1 MIRKSFFVIIAPLL
15 MLSTACNNTVKS
27 VPTTASPPATKP
39 TVTVTNV
46 ISQELSRNLRLPGEL
61 QPYQDVQL
69 FPKVQGFISWIGVDR
84 GSEVKTGQVLVRLT
98 APELAAQRGEAEAK
112 TNVPVAQKLEAESR
126 IAGIR
131 AQRLEAEAKLAASTA
146 TFNRMKAASATPGVI
161 AGNELENAQRT
172 MEADQARVK
181 FYQESE
187 KPIAAQVNALTES
200 EKAARASVNTVAV
213 NQSYLQI
220 AAPFAGRITERF
232 LHPGALGGTT
242 QPVLRLQQITRLR
255 LVVAVP
261 ETELAGVAKGTR
273 VEFTVPA
280 FPGETFAGA
289 IARIGNS
296 LDPKTR
302 TMPVE
307 LDVNNPTRKLAPG
320 MFPQVNWPSH
330 RPRPS
335 LFVPLSAVATT
346 TEKTFVIRIK
356 NDIAEWV
363 DVKRGTSIN
372 KDGKDLVEIFG
383 DVAEGDAIAVRGTDE
398 LRAGTQVIVKAVT
411 ANK

>member
-1 MIRKSFFVIIAPLL
+1 MNDKKNTGLL
-15 MLSTACNNTVKS
+15 LLLLLAGACNKNT
-27 VPTTASPPATKP
+27 PTSAPAAAAPQTP

-46 ISQELSRNLRLPGEL
+46 VSQELSRNLRLPGEL

-69 FPKVQGFISWIGVDR
+69 YPKVQGFISWIGVDR
-84 GSEVKTGQVLVRLT
+84 GSEVKAGQVLVRLT
-98 APELAAQRGEAEAK
+98 APEFAAQRGEAEAR
-112 TNVPVAQKLEAESR
+112 TTIPAAQRLEAESR
-126 IAGIR
+126 IASLR

-146 TFNRMKAASATPGVI
+146 TYNRLKAASATPGVI
-161 AGNELENAQRT
+161 SGNELENAQRT
-172 MEADQARVK
+172 VEAEQARVK

-187 KPIAAQVNALTES
+187 KSITAQMNALTES
-200 EKAARASVNTVAV
+200 EKAARAAVKTIAV

-220 AAPFAGRITERF
+220 AAPFAGTITERF

-261 ETELAGVAKGTR
+261 ETELAGVHKGTR

-289 IARIGNS
+289 IARIGNA

-307 LDVNNPTRKLAPG
+307 LDVNNPAKKLAPG
-320 MFPQVNWPSH
+320 MFPQVNWPST

-346 TEKTFVIRIK
+346 TERSFVIRISD
-356 NDIAEWV
+356 DIATWV

-383 DVAEGDAIAVRGTDE
+383 EVSAGDAVVMRGTDE
-398 LRAGTQVIVKAVT
+398 LRAGTKVNVKA
-411 ANK
+411 AGK

>member
-1 MIRKSFFVIIAPLL
+1 MRRKTTPYLFLLLLLQFACRNAPEP
-15 MLSTACNNTVKS
+15 NTG
-27 VPTTASPPATKP
+27 TTAAAAAALQTP
-39 TVTVTNV
+39 TVAVANV
-46 ISQELSRNLRLPGEL
+46 VAQELARHLRLPGEL

-69 FPKVQGFISWIGVDR
+69 YPKVQGFIAWMGVDR
-84 GSEVKTGQVLVRLT
+84 GSEVKAGQALVRLT
-98 APELAAQRGEAEAK
+98 APEFAAQRGEAEAK
-112 TNVPVAQKLEAESR
+112 TQVSVAQKLEAESR
-126 IAGIR
+126 VAGIR

-146 TFNRMKAASATPGVI
+146 TYHRLKGASATPGVI
-161 AGNELENAQRT
+161 SGNELENAQRT
-172 MEADQARVK
+172 MEAEQARVQ
-181 FYQESE
+181 FYKESE
-187 KPIAAQVNALTES
+187 KSLAAQVNALAEG
-200 EKAARASVNTVAV
+200 EKASRASVKTVQV

-220 AAPFAGRITERF
+220 VAPFAGTITERF
-232 LHPGALGGTT
+232 VHLGALGGTT

-261 ETELAGVAKGTR
+261 EAELAGIAKGTR

-289 IARIGNS
+289 IARIGSS

-307 LDVNNPTRKLAPG
+307 LDVNNAAKKLAPG
-320 MFPQVNWPSH
+320 MFPQVNWPSS

-356 NDIAEWV
+356 DDIAEWV

-383 DVAEGDAIAVRGTDE
+383 DVVAGDSIAVRGTDE
-398 LRAGTQVIVKAVT
+398 LRAGTKVITKA
-411 ANK
+411 AGK

>member
-1 MIRKSFFVIIAPLL
+1 MNCKQTFLLFFLAGSI
-15 MLSTACNNTVKS
+15 ACNKVPQTVP
-27 VPTTASPPATKP
+27 VAAAPQTP
-39 TVTVTNV
+39 TVAVTNIV
-46 ISQELSRNLRLPGEL
+46 AQELSRNLRLPGEL

-84 GSEVKTGQVLVRLT
+84 GSEVKAGQVLVRLT
-98 APELAAQRGEAEAK
+98 APEFAAQHSEAEAK
-112 TNVPVAQKLEAESR
+112 TNIPTAQKLEVESR
-126 IAGIR
+126 IAGLR

-146 TFNRMKAASATPGVI
+146 TYNRLKAASATPGVI
-161 AGNELENAQRT
+161 SGNELENAQRT

-187 KPIAAQVNALTES
+187 KPIVAQINALNES
-200 EKAARASVNTVAV
+200 EKAAKASVKTVAV

-220 AAPFAGRITERF
+220 AAPFTGTITERF

-261 ETELAGVAKGTR
+261 ESEFAGVSKGTR
-273 VEFTVPA
+273 VEFAVPA
-280 FPGETFAGA
+280 FPGEMFAGA
-289 IARIGNS
+289 VARIGNS
-296 LDPKTR
+296 LDTKTR

-307 LDVNNPTRKLAPG
+307 LDVNNPAKKLAPG
-320 MFPQVNWPSH
+320 MFPQVNWPSS

-346 TEKTFVIRIK
+346 TEKSFVIRIK
-356 NDIAEWV
+356 DDVAEWV
-363 DVKRGTSIN
+363 DVKRGISIN
-372 KDGKDLVEIFG
+372 KDSKDWIEVFG
-383 DVAEGDAIAVRGTDE
+383 DLSVGDSVAVRATDE
-398 LRAGTQVIVKAVT
+398 LRAGTKVITKSVAK
-411 ANK
+411 